1 MPITSDLISST
12 KVGKTL
18 NRFVKEQ
25 MFKDQ
30 THKNAE
36 ALVNRWKDIVN
47 REKKEKRPDDKKA
60 EESEAQ
66 VSLGKRSTP
75 ETPAP

>member
-1 MPITSDLISST
+1 LLGLVPITSDLISST

-25 MFKDQ
+25 VFKDQ

-47 REKKEKRPDDKKA
+47 REKKEKRPEEKKL
-60 EESEAQ
+60 EEPKPEAK
-66 VSLGKRSTP
+66 VALGKR
-75 ETPAP
+75 